1 MYKYIGRT
9 LTAQTTPYQTMEM
22 TKKPPATT
30 QQSAADIPPP
40 SPFASASAERED
52 LERALLQSSTTSS
65 QQQNYVVPTAV
76 PITTNDVFDENNLSP
91 PVVAAAATTLP
102 PRTSSS
108 INASSANNKTTC
120 NNAYKSKSATNTH
133 DKKTD
138 SFIDCDNG
146 EEDDNGIIVR
156 PDTDTNYNNLPTAS
170 TIPTYTSNLPKT
182 QQLTTSSQLRVANV
196 LGNISSEDEVASVA
210 RAQRQTPLIQGTTNN
225 AIQYANV
232 KAATKKYKSDEGL
245 TVDDRIHEL
254 TSSTKARA
262 NELKDNFDNDIRPYS
277 NKPQQQE
284 QKDGKKKE
292 GGYEVK
298 EYETSEYETSEYETS
313 EYKSVYD

>member
-102 PRTSSS
+102 PRASS

-170 TIPTYTSNLPKT
+170 TLPTYTSNLPKT

-210 RAQRQTPLIQGTTNN
+210 RAQRQTSNIQSNTSN

-232 KAATKKYKSDEGL
+232 KATAKKYKSDEGL